1 MIDDLA
7 RDVLYALRMFRRGPG
22 FVAAAVLSLALGIG
36 ANTAMF
42 TIVERLMFRPLPVRD
57 PSALIVVRSGQNFSL
72 DYAMF
77 EKHRESAAHV
87 ADLSAVIRT
96 DRYNVGIGENRIDE
110 GPVRLAL
117 VSGTYF
123 STLGINAAVGRTFG
137 PEHDRPGFQPVAVI
151 SDSYW
156 DQKFARAPDVVG
168 RTVTLN
174 GDAYEIVGVMP
185 RGFTGEWIGRPADL
199 WIPIVNQPRIML
211 EIPLG
216 LPNTGVLVVGRLQ
229 PGVALAQ
236 ADAALQVV
244 LQQVLR
250 AAAGPK
256 PTAQQLEEIARNR
269 LLVEEGGRGF
279 SPQRQSFGQSM
290 TILMLGVGLVLLVA
304 CANIAN
310 LLLARSEARQREMA
324 VRAAIGAARSRIIR
338 QVLTESVLLA
348 AMGGVLGLAFARWA
362 TSLLAVFMRS
372 GPVGNAV
379 TLSMDLDV
387 EPDGRFL
394 AVTALLCLAT
404 GVLFGLAPALRA
416 SSVSLTPSL
425 TGRGADSKTTRGR
438 FSAGKLLVVSQVAV
452 SLVLL
457 IGAGLFVRTLRNLTT
472 QDLGFDREHLLL
484 IWTLPG
490 QTGGRGAAAGDFWQR
505 VQQRLSSV
513 PGVIS
518 TSASNQ
524 GVLNGSD
531 FGGMTGSGP
540 GLRIEGEPRQP
551 GSLGVRSFVAPAF
564 FKTMGIPLIAG
575 REFTESD
582 TASAPRGVILS
593 QTMARYYFG
602 DRNPIGRR
610 VAFPED
616 TSATT
621 EIIGVARDFT
631 GFTPRDVLRRPSQTY
646 FSYRDKEAARRL
658 RSMTIAVRTAGDPR
672 AMMATLRRE
681 LRDVDPNLPILKIDT
696 VDEQLNDVLVQ
707 ERLVAALSAFFGAL
721 ALLLACVGLYG
732 VISFTVARRT
742 SEIGIRL
749 ALGATRRQ
757 VLWSVLKESLTL
769 VAAGIVIGLPAT
781 LALARLM
788 ASRLF
793 GVGPTDA
800 TTIAGGIL
808 LMVTLAAIAGLLP
821 AQRAARVDPMLALR
835 AE

>member
-1 MIDDLA
+1 M
-7 RDVLYALRMFRRGPG
+7 
-22 FVAAAVLSLALGIG
+22 
-36 ANTAMF
+36 
-42 TIVERLMFRPLPVRD
+42 
-57 PSALIVVRSGQNFSL
+57 
-72 DYAMF
+72 
-77 EKHRESAAHV
+77 
-87 ADLSAVIRT
+87 
-96 DRYNVGIGENRIDE
+96 
-110 GPVRLAL
+110 
-117 VSGTYF
+117 
-123 STLGINAAVGRTFG
+123 
-137 PEHDRPGFQPVAVI
+137 
-151 SDSYW
+151 
-156 DQKFARAPDVVG
+156 
-168 RTVTLN
+168 
-174 GDAYEIVGVMP
+174 
-185 RGFTGEWIGRPADL
+185 
-199 WIPIVNQPRIML
+199 
-211 EIPLG
+211 
-216 LPNTGVLVVGRLQ
+216 
-229 PGVALAQ
+229 
-236 ADAALQVV
+236 
-244 LQQVLR
+244 
-250 AAAGPK
+250 
-256 PTAQQLEEIARNR
+256 
-269 LLVEEGGRGF
+269 
-279 SPQRQSFGQSM
+279 
-290 TILMLGVGLVLLVA
+290 
-304 CANIAN
+304 
-310 LLLARSEARQREMA
+310 
-324 VRAAIGAARSRIIR
+324 RAAIGAARSRIIR

-362 TSLLAVFMRS
+362 TGLLAVFMRS

-387 EPDGRFL
+387 EPDARFL
-394 AVTALLCLAT
+394 AFTALLCLAT
-404 GVLFGLAPALRA
+404 GIFFGLAPALRA

-425 TGRGADSKTTRGR
+425 TGRGADSTTTRGR

-490 QTGGRGAAAGDFWQR
+490 QTGGRGAAAADFWQR

-540 GLRIEGEPRQP
+540 GLRIEGEPRRP
-551 GSLGVRSFVAPAF
+551 GQLGVRSFVAPAF
-564 FKTMGIPLIAG
+564 FKTMGIPLVAG
-575 REFTESD
+575 REFAESD

-602 DRNPIGRR
+602 DRNPLGRR

-616 TSATT
+616 TSTTT

-631 GFTPRDVLRRPSQTY
+631 GGTPRDVLRRPSQTY

-672 AMMATLRRE
+672 AMVATLRRE

-707 ERLVAALSAFFGAL
+707 ERLVASLSAFFGAL

-757 VLWSVLKESLTL
+757 VLWSVLQESLTL

-781 LALARLM
+781 LALARLV

-800 TTIAGGIL
+800 TTIAGGIF

-835 AE
+835 SE

>member
-7 RDVLYALRMFRRGPG
+7 RDLRYAVRTFRRGPG
-22 FVAAAVLSLALGIG
+22 FVVAAVLSLALGIG

-42 TIVERLMFRPLPVRD
+42 SIVDRLLFRPLPVRD
-57 PSALIVVRSGQNFSL
+57 PSALLVVRSGPNFSL
-72 DYAMF
+72 DYATYD
-77 EKHRESAAHV
+77 KLRESAARV
-87 ADLSAVIRT
+87 TDLSAVIRT
-96 DRYNVGIGENRIDE
+96 DRYNVGIGENRVDE

-117 VSGTYF
+117 VSGSYF
-123 STLGINAAVGRTFG
+123 STLGVNAAIGRTLG
-137 PEHDRPGFQPVAVI
+137 AEHDRPGFQPAAVI

-156 DQKFARAPDVVG
+156 ERRFGRAGDVVG
-168 RTVTLN
+168 RTLTLN
-174 GDAYEIVGVMP
+174 DEAYEIVGVAP

-216 LPNTGVLVVGRLQ
+216 LANTGVLVVGRLHQ
-229 PGVALAQ
+229 GISFAQ
-236 ADAALQVV
+236 AEAALQVV

-250 AAAGPK
+250 EAAGSQ
-256 PTAQQLEEIARNR
+256 PTEQQLQAIARDR
-269 LLVEEGGRGF
+269 LLVGEGGRGY
-279 SPQRQSFGQSM
+279 SPQRQSFGQSL
-290 TILMLGVGLVLLVA
+290 TILMLAVGLVLLVA

-310 LLLARSEARQREMA
+310 LLLARSEARQREMS

-338 QVLTESVLLA
+338 QMLTESVLLA
-348 AMGGVLGLAFARWA
+348 AMGGVLGLVFARWA
-362 TSLLAVFMRS
+362 TSVLAVFMRS

-379 TLSMDLDV
+379 TLSMDLAV
-387 EPDGRFL
+387 EPDWRFF
-394 AVTALLCLAT
+394 AFTALLCLAT
-404 GVLFGLAPALRA
+404 GILFGLAPAFRA
-416 SSVSLTPSL
+416 SSVSLTPAL
-425 TGRGADSKTTRGR
+425 TGRGADSTTRGR
-438 FSAGKLLVVSQVAV
+438 LRPGKLLVVSQVAV

-457 IGAGLFVRTLRNLTT
+457 IGAGLFLRTLRNLTT

-490 QTGGRGAAAGDFWQR
+490 QTGGRGTAAADFWQR

-513 PGVIS
+513 AGVIS
-518 TSASNQ
+518 VSASNQ
-524 GVLNGSD
+524 GVLNGTD
-531 FGGMTGSGP
+531 FSGVTGSGP
-540 GLRIEGEPRQP
+540 GLRIEGEPRLP
-551 GSLGVRSFVAPAF
+551 GQLGVRSFVAPRF

-582 TASAPRGVILS
+582 TATSPRGVIVS

-616 TSATT
+616 TSTTT
-621 EIIGVARDFT
+621 EIIGVAHDFT
-631 GFTPRDVLRRPSQTY
+631 GGTPREVLQRPSQTY

-672 AMMATLRRE
+672 AITASVRRE
-681 LRDVDPNLPILKIDT
+681 LRNVDPNLPVLKIDT

-707 ERLVAALSAFFGAL
+707 ERLVASLSAFFGSL

-757 VLWSVLKESLTL
+757 VLWSVLNESLTL
-769 VAAGIVIGLPAT
+769 VAAGIVIGVPAT
-781 LALARLM
+781 LAMSRLV

-800 TTIAGGIL
+800 TTIAGAIL
-808 LMVTLAAIAGLLP
+808 VMATLAAIAGVLP

>member
-7 RDVLYALRMFRRGPG
+7 RDLWYAVRMFRRGPG
-22 FVAAAVLSLALGIG
+22 FVVAAVLSLALGIG

-42 TIVERLMFRPLPVRD
+42 SIVDRLMFRPLPVRD
-57 PSALIVVRSGQNFSL
+57 PSELLIVRSGSNFNV
-72 DYAMF
+72 DYGTF
-77 EKHRESAAHV
+77 ERLRENAARV

-96 DRYNVGIGENRIDE
+96 DRYNVGISSTVIDE

-123 STLGINAAVGRTFG
+123 STLGINAAMGRTLG
-137 PEHDRPGFQPVAVI
+137 AEHDRPGFQPAAVI
-151 SDSYW
+151 SDGYW
-156 DQKFARAPDVVG
+156 DRRFNHAPDVVG
-168 RTVTLN
+168 RTLTLN
-174 GDAYEIVGVMP
+174 GEAYEVVGVAP
-185 RGFTGEWIGRPADL
+185 RGFAGEWVGRPADL

-216 LPNTGVLVVGRLQ
+216 LANTGVLVVGRLRQ
-229 PGVALAQ
+229 GISFAQ
-236 ADAALQVV
+236 AEAALQVA

-250 AAAGPK
+250 EAAGPK
-256 PTAQQLEEIARNR
+256 PTEQQLQAFPRNR
-269 LLVEEGGRGF
+269 LFVDQGGRGF
-279 SPQRQSFGQSM
+279 SPQRQSFGQSL

-324 VRAAIGAARSRIIR
+324 VRAAIGAARSRIVR
-338 QVLTESVLLA
+338 QMLTESVLLA

-362 TSLLAVFMRS
+362 TSILAMFMRS

-379 TLSMDLDV
+379 SLSMDLDV
-387 EPDGRFL
+387 EPDSRFL
-394 AVTALLCLAT
+394 VFTALLCLAT
-404 GVLFGLAPALRA
+404 GILFGLAPAFRA
-416 SSVSLTPSL
+416 SSISLTPSL
-425 TGRGADSKTTRGR
+425 TGRGADSTTTRGGLR
-438 FSAGKLLVVSQVAV
+438 PGKLLVVSQVAV

-457 IGAGLFVRTLRNLTT
+457 IGAGLFLRTLRNLTT

-490 QTGGRGAAAGDFWQR
+490 QTGGRGAAAADFWQR

-513 PGVIS
+513 PGVIAA
-518 TSASNQ
+518 SASNQ
-524 GVLNGSD
+524 GVLNGTD
-531 FGGMTGSGP
+531 FSGVTGSGP
-540 GLRIEGEPRQP
+540 GLRIEGEPQRP
-551 GSLGVRSFVAPAF
+551 GQLGVRSFVAPGF
-564 FKTMGIPLIAG
+564 FKTMGIPLLAG
-575 REFTESD
+575 REFREND
-582 TASAPRGVILS
+582 TAAAPRGVILS

-602 DRNPIGRR
+602 GRNPIGRR

-616 TSATT
+616 GSGTT
-621 EIIGVARDFT
+621 EIIGVAHDFT
-631 GFTPRDVLRRPSQTY
+631 GGTPREVLQRPSQTY

-658 RSMTIAVRTAGDPR
+658 RSMTIAVRTAADPR
-672 AMMATLRRE
+672 AMVATLRRE
-681 LRDVDPNLPILKIDT
+681 LRNVDPNLPVLKIDT

-707 ERLVAALSAFFGAL
+707 ERLVASLSGFFGGL
-721 ALLLACVGLYG
+721 AVLLACVGLYG

-769 VAAGIVIGLPAT
+769 VAAGIVIGVPVT
-781 LALARLM
+781 LAMARFV

-793 GVGPTDA
+793 GVSPTDA
-800 TTIAGGIL
+800 VTIVSAIL
-808 LMVTLAAIAGLLP
+808 VMATLAAIAGLLP

-835 AE
+835 SE